1 VSAATF
7 IPDWCDLARVFEPEP
22 VAMVGCELFFFM
34 TVLFTLFHRNV
45 VSHVAR
51 LRRLRCIR
59 HRMHSYSCLL
69 MLMPFSA
76 CSGLAVSPAATEK
89 GAILPILVYHQIRT
103 SPDGPA
109 DGPIA
114 LSLERFEGQMR
125 LLDEEGYTTLSMDQV
140 ERFLEGEPFPGKVVA
155 IHIDDGWQSSL
166 AAVPVLDRYGFK
178 ATFWIIAGSSG
189 TGGGWPH
196 MEWAS
201 VKILASNPR
210 FDIFS
215 HTMTH
220 PWEDG
225 DTLVD
230 WVEGRVPGRGVKQ
243 AQWEL
248 REARRVLEKRLGRP
262 IPYLAW
268 PRGRYNDDLI
278 ELAKKAG
285 YRALLTID
293 EGLNRPG
300 DSLLRIRR
308 TMVDGTCDEEVFRL
322 ILADGLLRNCSDV
335 SRVASQ

>member
-1 VSAATF
+1 
-7 IPDWCDLARVFEPEP
+7 
-22 VAMVGCELFFFM
+22 LFFFVAALL
-34 TVLFTLFHRNV
+34 TVFHRKIIGR
-45 VSHVAR
+45 ATR
-51 LRRLRCIR
+51 LRQVRCIR
-59 HRMHSYSCLL
+59 HRVHSFSCLL
-69 MLMPFSA
+69 MLMSLSA
-76 CSGLAVSPAATEK
+76 CSGLAGSPAAMERET
-89 GAILPILVYHQIRT
+89 ILPILVYHQIRT
-103 SPDGPA
+103 TPDVPP

-125 LLDEEGYTTLSMDQV
+125 HLHEEGYTTLSMDEV
-140 ERFLEGEPFPGKVVA
+140 ERFLKGEPFPAKVVA

-166 AAVPVLDRYGFK
+166 EAVPALEHYGFK

-201 VKILASNPR
+201 VRTLARNPR

-230 WVEGRVPGRGVKQ
+230 WVEGRVPGKGVKQ

-248 REARRVLEKRLGRP
+248 REARRVLEKKLDRP

-278 ELAKKAG
+278 ELAQKSG

-293 EGLNRPG
+293 DGLNRPG
-300 DSLLRIRR
+300 DSLLHIRR
-308 TMVDGTCDEEVFRL
+308 TMVDGACDGEVFRL
-322 ILADGLLRNCSDV
+322 VLADGLLRNCSDV
-335 SRVASQ
+335 PPAT